1 MWGIT
6 QLLHYAQT
14 HLQWTWSDRARRRLR
29 RAISPSPPLR
39 DLASRSNPVASLSS
53 FFSQF
58 DQIWWIFCLGFV
70 SFMFLCLEMILYI
83 RLEAEKMWATSRK
96 CEQQV
101 ENVFSI
107 VFSRAQ
113 PNTKKYFSKYF
124 LKCHQTPENIFF
136 SKKYFHLKIF
146 YTWKKFYIETK
157 TPLVWYFF
165 FFFLN

>member
-14 HLQWTWSDRARRRLR
+14 HLRWTWFDHAHLCLR
-29 RAISPSPPLR
+29 RAISPLPPLR

-58 DQIWWIFCLGFV
+58 DRIWWIFCLGFV
-70 SFMFLCLEMILYI
+70 SLFSKDIIYSFGSWENV
-83 RLEAEKMWATSRK
+83 RK
-96 CEQQV
+96 KI

-107 VFSRAQ
+107 VFSRTQ
-113 PNTKKYFSKYF
+113 LDTKKYFSKYF
-124 LKCHQTPENIFF
+124 LKCHQTLENILF

-146 YTWKKFYIETK
+146 YTWKIFYIET
-157 TPLVWYFF
+157 
-165 FFFLN
+165 NAA